1 MNEFAEDDVQ
11 SCVVSVSTLRLYTTT
26 GAALLLETEA
36 RACVCAL
43 YCAVLRCAAREAR
56 VLRCL
61 HEDAHSLQVRCCR

>member
-43 YCAVLRCAAREAR
+43 YCAVLRC
-56 VLRCL
+56 
-61 HEDAHSLQVRCCR
+61 S